1 MTVAA
6 LNAHLDAFE
15 HALNEQELDDAEVI
29 LGRHD
34 DTLHALLQ
42 HPIDPDQAPALR
54 TLLQRHQNILGKL
67 SIQREAA
74 ASHVRE
80 GQRATRAVNAY
91 QQAGA
96 LP

>member
-15 HALNEQELDDAEVI
+15 HALGEQELDNAEAI

-34 DTLHALLQ
+34 DALHALLQ
-42 HPIDPDQAPALR
+42 QPIDPAQASALR
-54 TLLQRHQNILGKL
+54 TLLQRQQSILGKL
-67 SIQREAA
+67 GIQREAA
-74 ASHVRE
+74 ASLVRE
-80 GQRATRAVNAY
+80 GQRTTRAVNAY

>member
-15 HALNEQELDDAEVI
+15 HALSEQALDNADAI

-42 HPIDPDQAPALR
+42 QPIDPAQIPALR
-54 TLLQRHQNILGKL
+54 ALLQRHQGILGKL

-74 ASHVRE
+74 ASQVRE
-80 GQRATRAVNAY
+80 GHRTSRAVNAY
-91 QQAGA
+91 QQASA